1 MGRET
6 AASMILVVILFYF
19 VFKFI
24 WWMLTELYSI
34 LLAVAEHS
42 GGALRRGLVRS
53 NARRPTRRP
62 TMGGELQRTFTTVG
76 RPRLG
81 TPY

>member
-6 AASMILVVILFYF
+6 ALDIIFVGVSLYF

-24 WWMLTELYSI
+24 WWMLTILYST
-34 LLAVAEHS
+34 LFAVAEHS

-53 NARRPTRRP
+53 NARRPARRP
-62 TMGGELQRTFTTVG
+62 TMGDELQRTFTTVG
-76 RPRLG
+76 RPR
-81 TPY
+81 TTYY